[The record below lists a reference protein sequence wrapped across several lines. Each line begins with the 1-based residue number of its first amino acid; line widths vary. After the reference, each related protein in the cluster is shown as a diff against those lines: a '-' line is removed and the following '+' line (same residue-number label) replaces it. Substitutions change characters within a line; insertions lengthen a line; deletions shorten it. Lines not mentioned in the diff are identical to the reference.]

1 MINWPVVFWLAG
13 IRERNISG
21 MKKRVAD
28 IIMEILMEN
37 GVKDCFCVV
46 GGGSMQLNNAL
57 AKCNGI
63 HKYYNHHEQACAMSA
78 EGYVKA
84 TGRLPLV
91 CVTSGPGGTNTLTG
105 VLCAWQD
112 SVPMLV
118 ISGQVRYGI
127 SVPESG
133 LPLRQRGEQEFQ
145 IVPTVKHM
153 TKYAKM
159 IINPLTVKQ
168 ELQKAIDIAT
178 TGRRGPV
185 WLDIPLDV
193 QGALVEE
200 DELLP
205 AVGGPQQVPS
215 ATDEDIEFL
224 HRMLKAAK
232 RPCIL
237 VGSGIRPAGVVE
249 EFREYVGELQVPVV
263 AGIHIAD
270 AHYLNYPLYFGMSG
284 TIGPRLGNFILQNAD
299 VIVTIG
305 NSLHLC
311 ETGFDQEAFAPHA
324 KIIMV
329 DIDQNE
335 AMKPGLN
342 IYRLIHSDLKL
353 FFDKALPKAENIS
366 VDGAWIRHCQK
377 MQERFPIVEL
387 PADLNMD
394 GPVRQNYFWTVFE
407 KYEPADCIV
416 AYGNSMG
423 VAGVVQKGIKHPEQ
437 RIIANFWVGTMGND
451 LPEAVGVAVGAE
463 KEVICATGDGS
474 IMMNLQELQTIVH
487 YQLPVKIILFS
498 NGGYGTIRQT
508 CKNFFDGVMVGCDA
522 QSGVGMPDFEKI
534 ALAFGYNYK
543 RCETNADSEEC
554 IQWLFASKGCTFL
567 EVVQDMDDA
576 YEPKLKS
583 RLLPDNTFAT
593 PALHDMY
600 PFIDPE
606 ELKGFMLW
614 EE

>member
-1 MINWPVVFWLAG
+1 
-13 IRERNISG
+13 

-28 IIMEILMEN
+28 IIMEILLQN
-37 GVKDCFCVV
+37 DIKDCFCVV

-57 AKCNGI
+57 AKHDEI
-63 HKYYNHHEQACAMSA
+63 SKYYNHHEQACAMAA

-84 TGRLPLV
+84 SGRLPLV

-112 SVPMLV
+112 SVPML
-118 ISGQVRYGI
+118 ILSGQVRTDI
-127 SVPESG
+127 SVPDSG

-145 IVPTVKHM
+145 IVPMVSHM

-159 IINPLTVKQ
+159 ITNPLMIKR

-200 DELLP
+200 EDLLP
-205 AVGGPQQVPS
+205 CIERQDVIPS
-215 ATDEDIEFL
+215 VKVEELEFL
-224 HRMLKAAK
+224 NQILHESK

-237 VGSGIRPAGVVE
+237 VGSGVRACNVVE
-249 EFREYVGELQVPVV
+249 EFRTYAEILGIPVV
-263 AGIHIAD
+263 AGIHAAD
-270 AHYLNYPLYFGMSG
+270 AHYKEYSLYYGMSG
-284 TIGPRLGNFILQNAD
+284 TIGPRLGNLILQNAD

-305 NSLHLC
+305 NSLHIC
-311 ETGFDQEAFAPHA
+311 ETGFNQEEFAKNA
-324 KIIMV
+324 KIIMI

-342 IYRLIHSDLKL
+342 IYRFLHTDLKE
-353 FFDKALPKAENIS
+353 FFAKALPAAEKIP
-366 VDGAWIRHCQK
+366 VPDEWIAHCNK
-377 MQERFPIVEL
+377 MKERFPMIEIPNNL
-387 PADLNMD
+387 DMQGN
-394 GPVRQNYFWTVFE
+394 VRQNYFWSIFE
-407 KYEPADCIV
+407 KYAPKDCII

-423 VAGVVQKGIKHPEQ
+423 VAGVVQKGIQYSEQ
-437 RIIANFWVGTMGND
+437 RLIANFWVGTMGND
-451 LPEAVGVAVGAE
+451 LPEAVGAAIGSR

-487 YQLPVKIILFS
+487 YELPIKIILFS
-498 NGGYGTIRQT
+498 NDGYGTIRQS
-508 CKNFFDGVMVGCDA
+508 CKNFFDGVMVGCDG
-522 QSGVGMPDFEKI
+522 QSGVGMPNFEKV
-534 ALAFGYNYK
+534 AKAFEFNYRK
-543 RCETNADSEEC
+543 CETNQDAEEC
-554 IQWLFASKGCTFL
+554 IKWFLESEKFAFL
-567 EVVQDMDDA
+567 EVMQDLDDA

-600 PFIDPE
+600 PFIDKE
-606 ELKGFMLW
+606 ELDSYILW
-614 EE
+614 

>member
-1 MINWPVVFWLAG
+1 
-13 IRERNISG
+13 

-28 IIMEILMEN
+28 IIMEMLMEN
-37 GVKDCFCVV
+37 GIEDCFCVV
-46 GGGSMQLNNAL
+46 GGGSMQLNNAF
-57 AKCNGI
+57 AKCDGI

-84 TGRLPLV
+84 SGKLPVV

-112 SVPMLV
+112 SVPML
-118 ISGQVRYGI
+118 ILSGQVRYEI

-145 IVPTVKHM
+145 IVPAVSHM

-159 IINPLTVKQ
+159 VINPLVIKR

-200 DELLP
+200 EELLP
-205 AVGGPQQVPS
+205 TVHNPEKLPCV
-215 ATDEDIEFL
+215 TEKDIDFL
-224 HRMLKAAK
+224 NSILKNAK
-232 RPCIL
+232 RPCVL
-237 VGSGIRPAGVVE
+237 VGSGVRAAGVVD
-249 EFREYVGELQVPVV
+249 EFRKYVEILKVPVV

-270 AHYLNYPLYFGMSG
+270 AHYLNYPLYYGMSG
-284 TIGPRLGNFILQNAD
+284 TIGPRLGNFVLQNAD

-311 ETGFDQEAFAPHA
+311 ETGFDQEAFAPNA
-324 KIIMV
+324 KIVMV

-342 IYRLIHSDLKL
+342 IYRLIHTDLKL
-353 FFDKALPKAENIS
+353 FFEKAMRSAEDIKT
-366 VDGAWIRHCQK
+366 DAAWITHCEK
-377 MQERFPIVEL
+377 LRKRFPIIEV
-387 PADLNMD
+387 PTDLNMQ
-394 GPVRQNYFWTVFE
+394 GAVRQNYFWTVFE
-407 KYEPADCIV
+407 KYAPKDCIV

-423 VAGVVQKGIKHPEQ
+423 VAGVVQKGITYPEQ
-437 RIIANFWVGTMGND
+437 RLIANFWVGTMGND
-451 LPEAVGVAVGAE
+451 LPEAIGAAVGAK
-463 KEVICATGDGS
+463 KEVVCTTGDGS
-474 IMMNLQELQTIVH
+474 IMMNLQELQTIIH
-487 YQLPVKIILFS
+487 YNLPIKIILFS

-522 QSGVGMPDFEKI
+522 ASGVGMPDFEKV
-534 ALAFGYNYK
+534 AKAFGYNYK
-543 RCETNADSEEC
+543 RCTTNEDSDDCLKWFFESER
-554 IQWLFASKGCTFL
+554 FAFL
-567 EVVQDMDDA
+567 EVIQDVDDA

-600 PFIDPE
+600 PFIDKV
-606 ELKGFMLW
+606 ELDNYILW
-614 EE
+614 NKEK

>member
-1 MINWPVVFWLAG
+1 MG
-13 IRERNISG
+13 TTERNTG
-21 MKKRVAD
+21 KMKKRVAD
-28 IIMEILMEN
+28 IIMEVLMEN
-37 GVKDCFCVV
+37 GVEDCFCVV

-57 AKCNGI
+57 AKCSGI

-84 TGRLPLV
+84 CGKLPVV

-112 SVPMLV
+112 SVPML
-118 ISGQVRYGI
+118 ILSGQVRYEV

-145 IVPTVKHM
+145 IVPTVKNM

-159 IINPLTVKQ
+159 IINPLSIKR

-193 QGALVEE
+193 QGALIEE
-200 DELLP
+200 EELYP
-205 AVGGPQQVPS
+205 AVPNPEEVPCAS
-215 ATDEDIEFL
+215 DADIEFL
-224 HRMLKAAK
+224 HNMLKSAK
-232 RPCIL
+232 RPCVL
-237 VGSGIRPAGVVE
+237 VGSGVRAAGVVD
-249 EFREYVGELQVPVV
+249 EFREYVGKLKVPVV

-270 AHYLNYPLYFGMSG
+270 AHYLGYPLYFGMSG

-311 ETGFDQEAFAPHA
+311 ETGFDQQAFAPKA

-342 IYRLIHSDLKL
+342 IYRLIRSDLKC
-353 FFDKALPKAENIS
+353 FFDKALSKAED
-366 VDGAWIRHCQK
+366 VCVGKEWINYCQRLR
-377 MQERFPIVEL
+377 QRFPIVEV
-387 PADLNMD
+387 PADLNMN

-407 KYEPADCIV
+407 KYEPKDCMV

-423 VAGVVQKGIKHPEQ
+423 VAGVVQKSINYPDQ
-437 RIIANFWVGTMGND
+437 RVIANFWVGTMGND
-451 LPEAVGVAVGAE
+451 LPEAIGASVGAG
-463 KEVICATGDGS
+463 KEVICTTGDGS
-474 IMMNLQELQTIVH
+474 IMMNLQELQTII
-487 YQLPVKIILFS
+487 YYKLPIKIILFS

-522 QSGVGMPDFEKI
+522 ESGVGMPDFEKV
-534 ALAFGYNYK
+534 AKAFGYHFK
-543 RCETNADSEEC
+543 RCETNADTDEC
-554 IQWLFASKGCTFL
+554 LKWFFECEGSAFL
-567 EVVQDMDDA
+567 EVVQDIDDA

-600 PFIDPE
+600 PFIDQE
-606 ELKGFMLW
+606 ELQSYMFG
-614 EE
+614 EN

>member
-1 MINWPVVFWLAG
+1 
-13 IRERNISG
+13 

-28 IIMEILMEN
+28 IIMDVLMEN
-37 GVKDCFCVV
+37 GITDCFCVV

-57 AKCNGI
+57 AKCGGI
-63 HKYYNHHEQACAMSA
+63 HKYYNHHEQACTMSA

-84 TGRLPLV
+84 SGRLPVV

-112 SVPMLV
+112 SVPML
-118 ISGQVRYGI
+118 ILSGQVRYEI

-159 IINPLTVKQ
+159 VINPLSIKR

-200 DELLP
+200 EELLP
-205 AVGGPQQVPS
+205 TVSNPEQVPCAS
-215 ATDEDIEFL
+215 DGDIEFL
-224 HRMLKAAK
+224 HNVMENAH

-237 VGSGIRPAGVVE
+237 VGSGVRAAGTIK
-249 EFREYVGELQVPVV
+249 EFREYVDKLKVPVV

-270 AHYLNYPLYFGMSG
+270 AHYLDCPLYFGMSG

-299 VIVTIG
+299 VIVAIG

-311 ETGFDQEAFAPHA
+311 ETGFDQQSFAPNA

-342 IYRLIHSDLKL
+342 VYRLIHSDLKF
-353 FFDKALPKAENIS
+353 FFDKALPKAKDMHVSKEWL
-366 VDGAWIRHCQK
+366 DHCQK
-377 MQERFPIVEL
+377 LRKRFPIIEVPSDL
-387 PADLNMD
+387 DLN

-407 KYEPADCIV
+407 KYEPKDCIV

-423 VAGVVQKGIKHPEQ
+423 VAGVVQKSINYPDQ
-437 RIIANFWVGTMGND
+437 RVIANFWVGTMGND
-451 LPEAVGVAVGAE
+451 LPEAIGASIGAGR
-463 KEVICATGDGS
+463 EVICTTGDGS
-474 IMMNLQELQTIVH
+474 IMMNLQELQTIIH
-487 YQLPVKIILFS
+487 YKLPIKIILFS

-522 QSGVGMPDFEKI
+522 ESGVGMPDFEKV
-534 ALAFGYNYK
+534 AKAFGYDYK
-543 RCETNADSEEC
+543 RCKTNADSEEC
-554 IQWLFASKGCTFL
+554 VKWFFENKGCLFL
-567 EVVQDMDDA
+567 EVMQDKDDA

-606 ELKGFMLW
+606 ELQSYMLW
-614 EE
+614 NK

>member
-1 MINWPVVFWLAG
+1 
-13 IRERNISG
+13 

-28 IIMEILMEN
+28 IVMEVLMEN
-37 GVKDCFCVV
+37 GVEDCFCVV

-57 AKCNGI
+57 AKCDGI

-84 TGRLPLV
+84 SGKLPVV

-112 SVPMLV
+112 SVPMLI
-118 ISGQVRYGI
+118 ISGQVRYEV

-159 IINPLTVKQ
+159 VINPLSIRR
-168 ELQKAIDIAT
+168 ELQKAINIAT

-193 QGALVEE
+193 QGALIEE

-205 AVGGPQQVPS
+205 IEPKEDNVPCAS
-215 ATDEDIEFL
+215 DADIVFL
-224 HRMLKAAK
+224 HSMLKNAQ
-232 RPCIL
+232 RPCVL
-237 VGSGIRPAGVVE
+237 VGSGVRAAGVVN
-249 EFREYVGELQVPVV
+249 EFREYVGKLKVPVV
-263 AGIHIAD
+263 AGVHIAD
-270 AHYLNYPLYFGMSG
+270 AHYLTYPLYFGMSG

-311 ETGFDQEAFAPHA
+311 ETGFDQQAFAPNA

-342 IYRLIHSDLKL
+342 VYRLIHSDLRA
-353 FFDKALPKAENIS
+353 FFEKALPVAEDIHIKEM
-366 VDGAWIRHCQK
+366 WINHCNK
-377 MQERFPIVEL
+377 LRERFPIVEV
-387 PADLNMD
+387 PGDLDMN

-407 KYEPADCIV
+407 KYEPKDCIV

-423 VAGVVQKGIKHPEQ
+423 VAGVVQKSINYPEQ
-437 RIIANFWVGTMGND
+437 RVIANFWVGTMGND
-451 LPEAVGVAVGAE
+451 LPEAIGASIGAK
-463 KEVICATGDGS
+463 KEVVCTTGDGS
-474 IMMNLQELQTIVH
+474 IMMNLQELQTIIH
-487 YQLPVKIILFS
+487 YNLPIKIILFS

-508 CKNFFDGVMVGCDA
+508 CKNFFNGVMVGCDSD
-522 QSGVGMPDFEKI
+522 SGVGMPDFEKV
-534 ALAFGYNYK
+534 AKAFGYHYK
-543 RCETNADSEEC
+543 RCGTNADSEEC
-554 IQWLFASKGCTFL
+554 LKWFFAFEGCAFL
-567 EVVQDMDDA
+567 EVVQDVDDA

-600 PFIDPE
+600 PFIDQE
-606 ELKGFMLW
+606 ELQSYMLW
-614 EE
+614 EK